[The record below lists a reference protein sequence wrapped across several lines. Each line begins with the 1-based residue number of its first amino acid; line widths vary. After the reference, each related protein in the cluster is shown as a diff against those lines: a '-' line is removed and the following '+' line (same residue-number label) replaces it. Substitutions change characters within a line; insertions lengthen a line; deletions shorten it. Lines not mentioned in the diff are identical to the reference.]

1 MMRHRG
7 ASLLWGHLLNIK
19 PALIAALSFGLLLT
33 GISAPAEAATTYTTS
48 LRAAVRA
55 LPVAAENN
63 AGYDRDRYF
72 GRWIDQN
79 KDCQNTRHE
88 VLISESRVTPGYT
101 SSKRCAVASGK
112 WVTSFDNKTHTSA
125 STVQIDH
132 MVPVHEAWGSGAR
145 NWAQARRVA
154 FYNDLGYSGSLNAQT
169 SSLNSS
175 KQASG
180 PEQWL
185 PPANVCSYVIQWT
198 VVKARWGLTVDKA
211 EKAALVK
218 LADSCR
224 AVQITITKV

>member
-1 MMRHRG
+1 MT
-7 ASLLWGHLLNIK
+7 IK
-19 PALIAALSFGLLLT
+19 PALVAALSLGLLLT
-33 GISAPAEAATTYTTS
+33 GISVPAEAATTYTTS

-72 GRWIDQN
+72 GQWIDQN

-88 VLISESRVTPGYT
+88 VLISESRVTPTYT

-218 LADSCR
+218 LADSCT
-224 AVQITITKV
+224 AVQITITKA